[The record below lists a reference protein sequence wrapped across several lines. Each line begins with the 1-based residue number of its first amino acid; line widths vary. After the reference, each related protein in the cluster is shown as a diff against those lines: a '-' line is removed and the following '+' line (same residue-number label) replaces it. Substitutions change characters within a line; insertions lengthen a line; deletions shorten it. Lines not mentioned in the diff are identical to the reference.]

1 MKSTIFRVSLKS
13 ASVAMACLAASL
25 VLAAAAQQPA
35 NNEEFAR
42 RQYDSGMS
50 FLQNHRYAEALKDL
64 QAVVD
69 SFGASTVAPGAL
81 LQIAQYQ
88 LEVAR
93 DVAATQTAIDRLL
106 KDYANSDSAPMAHVL
121 SGRLAMM
128 KGHAPADVD
137 AALASFERVPRLFP
151 GTEGVAAAGYYA
163 GEALRTVRRI
173 DEALERYRRVRLE
186 YPRSE
191 WAARASLGEGYCLVQ
206 QDKATR
212 ALPEIQWV
220 RQQFP
225 NSPVAANALALNT
238 IIYRLYLRPPAQPP
252 YTFSGRAI
260 GNERSDYRDV
270 MGLRWDRDGRLL
282 LGHKGGVAIFDD
294 KGAAAGTVAGQDVSA
309 FFIDEKNRIVLARN
323 STLVA
328 DKGETINLIVPTQA
342 GIPRALEEIPSV
354 IATPKGDRL
363 VSDPKGKTVLR
374 LGADGKYQSIFSS
387 TYYSRLFVTPLDE
400 IAMLDKST
408 KSITIVDRDG
418 KLQSKLP
425 AKGAGYELD
434 DPIDV
439 AFDALGHMY
448 VLDRGKGSVV
458 VFGAKNKFVATV
470 TMPEK
475 STGAFTRPAAL
486 AVDPAGRLFIFDERA
501 KRIQVYQ

>member
-1 MKSTIFRVSLKS
+1 MKSTLYRLSLKS
-13 ASVAMACLAASL
+13 ASVALVCLTASL
-25 VLAAAAQQPA
+25 VLSAGQQPA

-69 SFGASTVAPGAL
+69 SFGASSVAPGAL

-93 DVAATQTAIDRLL
+93 DVTATQTAIDRLL

-128 KGHAPADVD
+128 KGHTPADVD

-151 GTEGVAAAGYYA
+151 GTEGVAAAGFYA

-173 DEALERYRRVRLE
+173 DEALDRYRRVRME

-206 QDKATR
+206 QEKATR

-220 RQQFP
+220 RTQFP
-225 NSPVAANALALNT
+225 NSPVAAEALALNT
-238 IIYRLYLRPPAQPP
+238 IIYRLYVRPPAQPP
-252 YTFSGRAI
+252 YTFSGKSI
-260 GNERSDYRDV
+260 GSERSDYRDV
-270 MGLRWDRDGRLL
+270 MGIQWDRDGRLL
-282 LGHKGGVAIFDD
+282 LGHKSGVAIFDD
-294 KGAAAGTVAGQDVSA
+294 KGAVAGTVAGQDVSA
-309 FFIDEKNRIVLARN
+309 FFVDEKNRIVIARN
-323 STLVA
+323 SQLVA
-328 DKGETINLIVPTQA
+328 DKGETVNLIVPTQA
-342 GIPRALEEIPSV
+342 GIPRALEELPSV
-354 IATPKGDRL
+354 IASKGDRL

-374 LGADGKYQSIFSS
+374 LGADGKYQAVFSS
-387 TYYSRLFVTPLDE
+387 TYFSRLVPTPLDE
-400 IAMLDKST
+400 IAMLDRNT

-418 KLQSKLP
+418 KVQSKLAP
-425 AKGAGYELD
+425 KGQGYELD

-439 AFDALGHMY
+439 GFDELGHMY
-448 VLDRGKGSVV
+448 VLDRGKNAVV
-458 VFGAKNKFVATV
+458 VFGAKNKFIANV

-486 AVDPAGRLFIFDERA
+486 GVDTAGRLFIFDERA